1 MALLRTTVP
10 VELVGRRM
18 VLRPLEASDFDQ
30 WTEVRV
36 RASGW
41 LRKWEPRV
49 PPGHADPSTDRRA
62 FASRC
67 AARDRERQLG
77 TGYGFGIFYEG
88 QLVGEI
94 NVSSIQRG
102 PFQSCYVGYWVD
114 EQWAG
119 NGFTP
124 ESVVIVMRFAFE
136 ELGLH
141 RVQVAIIPRNGPSRR
156 VMSKLGIREEGIAV
170 RYLEINGVWEDHV
183 RYAITAE
190 EWQARAHDLRQRW
203 LLPDP
208 TATR

>member
-10 VELVGRRM
+10 VELVGRRL
-18 VLRPLEASDFDQ
+18 VLRPLESTDFDQ

-36 RASGW
+36 RAAGW

-77 TGYGFGIFYEG
+77 TGYGFGMFYEG

-114 EQWAG
+114 EKWAG
-119 NGFTP
+119 HGFTP
-124 ESVVIVMRFAFE
+124 EAVVVVMRFAFE

-156 VMSKLGIREEGIAV
+156 VMAKLNIREEGVAV

-183 RYAITAE
+183 RHAITSE
-190 EWQARAHDLRQRW
+190 EW
-203 LLPDP
+203 
-208 TATR
+208 ATRGSELLEEWVR